1 MEKSMRQT
9 MVKALMAHAKGEIE
23 LHKANVEV
31 YMHNPAGIGE
41 HNDIM
46 EAVQCELDKMAAA
59 NDRLEMLETYFAD

>member
-1 MEKSMRQT
+1 
-9 MVKALMAHAKGEIE
+9 
-23 LHKANVEV
+23 
-31 YMHNPAGIGE
+31 MHNPAGIGE

>member
-1 MEKSMRQT
+1 MRQT
-9 MVKALMAHAKGEIE
+9 MVNALIAHAKGEIE

-31 YMHNPAGIGE
+31 YMRNPVGIGE

>member
-1 MEKSMRQT
+1 MRQT

-41 HNDIM
+41 HSDIM
-46 EAVQCELDKMAAA
+46 EAIQDELDKMAAA
-59 NDRLEMLETYFAD
+59 HDRLEMLETYFAD

>member
-1 MEKSMRQT
+1 MRQT

-41 HNDIM
+41 HSDIM

>member
-1 MEKSMRQT
+1 MRQT
-9 MVKALMAHAKGEIE
+9 MVNALMAHAKGEIE

-31 YMHNPAGIGE
+31 YMRNPAGIGE
-41 HNDIM
+41 HSDIM